1 MTWIVPILTHET
13 CILCVNTGNKA
24 NLPRTFFHLVC
35 NSNHG
40 ISPINS
46 GRGYII
52 KLAKNSL
59 IQPATLFS
67 KKRGFYFLNYFV
79 TLPATVMNITSAG
92 MYETGEMFL
101 LWKIISY
108 NCDSLVK
115 NSWTFTCIVFP
126 STTYC
131 TRYLFIVFTYLDL
144 KWKSFGYSVWSK
156 DTNRYFIQE

>member
-1 MTWIVPILTHET
+1 MVPILTHET

-24 NLPRTFFHLVC
+24 NLPRTFFQLVC

-115 NSWTFTCIVFP
+115 TVGLLRALFP
-126 STTYC
+126 PPRLTVLDIC
-131 TRYLFIVFTYLDL
+131 LLYLLI
-144 KWKSFGYSVWSK
+144 
-156 DTNRYFIQE
+156 